1 MHHALLVRA
10 RFVLAVFLVLLAGS
24 DAAAWDGQRAILLT
38 ERLDVE
44 IAATVSAAEGGPDA
58 ASVREERQRDAAL
71 AEVPALQGAVTAL
84 LGALRDGGDRDATRP
99 YLDRVQKAMEAVV
112 SSADDNTPRKAT
124 LDRWEKS
131 LATLRELGRLY
142 AED

>member
-1 MHHALLVRA
+1 MRNALLVRA
-10 RFVLAVFLVLLAGS
+10 SLVLAVLLVLLAGR
-24 DAAAWDGQRAILLT
+24 DAAAWDGQRALVLA

-58 ASVREERQRDAAL
+58 GSVREERQRGAAL
-71 AEVPALQGAVTAL
+71 AEVPALQGAVTSL
-84 LGALRDGGDRDATRP
+84 LGALRAGGDRDATQP
-99 YLDRVQKAMEAVV
+99 YFERVQKAMEAVV

-131 LATLRELGRLY
+131 GATLRELGRLY